1 MLQSFNN
8 FYRKDIVTSIT
19 LKLGKAQNWQSS

>member
-8 FYRKDIVTSIT
+8 SYRKDIVRNIT
-19 LKLGKAQNWQSS
+19 LKLGKAKNWQSS

>member
-8 FYRKDIVTSIT
+8 SYRKDFVRNIT
-19 LKLGKAQNWQSS
+19 LKLGKPQNWQSS